1 MFDSLASPPSQ
12 IHEAGE
18 SGRLSVDNFLTDLH
32 TPRMSSA
39 LPPKPRIIGPKV
51 RICIVAS
58 KYNEQFTDAMVE
70 NAIEELGELVPQ
82 GRVDLIR
89 VPGAFE
95 IPVMVASVLDR
106 DPPAC
111 IIALG
116 LIIRGSTAHADLV
129 ASSVTDS
136 LQRLAIESLRP
147 VIHEVLLV
155 DDEKQAYARCIG
167 AQLNRGKEAAR
178 AAASMID
185 IFQELDRSMPKN
197 SSHKKLR
204 NA

>member
-1 MFDSLASPPSQ
+1 
-12 IHEAGE
+12 
-18 SGRLSVDNFLTDLH
+18 
-32 TPRMSSA
+32 MSSA
-39 LPPKPRIIGPKV
+39 LPTKPRIVGPKV

-58 KYNEQFTDAMVE
+58 KYNEEFTNALVD
-70 NAIEELGELVPQ
+70 NAIEELSELVPQ

-111 IIALG
+111 VIALG
-116 LIIRGSTAHADLV
+116 VILRGSTEHADLV
-129 ASSVTDS
+129 AKSVTDS
-136 LQRLAIESLRP
+136 LQQIALQHLRP

-155 DDEKQAYARCIG
+155 ADEKQAYARCIG
-167 AQLNRGKEAAR
+167 TQINRGREAAR

-185 IFQELDRSMPKN
+185 LFQELDRSMPKT
-197 SSHKKLR
+197 SIAKKQR
-204 NA
+204 HA